1 MFSCDMYATRF
12 EQPADRSEQ
21 EVLCAE
27 AEAGRLLRRT
37 VFEPAA
43 LRDASALLNDFLGRE
58 PDRQM
63 RAFLRNRGVPVE

>member
-1 MFSCDMYATRF
+1 MYATRF
-12 EQPADRSEQ
+12 EQPPERSEL
-21 EVLCAE
+21 EVLRAE

-43 LRDASALLNDFLGRE
+43 LRDASSLLVDFLGRS

-63 RAFLRNRGVPVE
+63 RAFLRNRGVPVEDL